1 MPLLSERE
9 NKQILEFI
17 RNAEFKDDRRKVPYW
32 ALRYVCALISLFFF
46 IVTPVLFLKG
56 RGFLCAIP
64 LLLAVCWLLVGI
76 IFHVQWLRYMEIAAC
91 QSALVPADENE
102 KATEQYLSNGSPGSE

>member
-9 NKQILEFI
+9 NKQIIEFI
-17 RNAEFKDDRRKVPYW
+17 RNAEFKDDRKQVPSW

-46 IVTPVLFLKG
+46 IITPVLYLHG

-91 QSALVPADENE
+91 KSVLPPVTEDE
-102 KATEQYLSNGSPGSE
+102 K

>member
-9 NKQILEFI
+9 NKQIIQSI
-17 RNAEFKDDRRKVPYW
+17 RNAEFKDDRKQVPAW
-32 ALRYVCALISLFFF
+32 GLRYVCASISLFFF
-46 IVTPVLFLKG
+46 IITPVLYLCG

-76 IFHVQWLRYMEIAAC
+76 IFHVQWLRYMEISAC
-91 QSALVPADENE
+91 KSVLPPGAEDE
-102 KATEQYLSNGSPGSE
+102 K